1 MYQHLME
8 MDLYELLLDADTRL
22 YLETNEFL
30 IQCCELE
37 CDEGKDALYRFIS
50 IK

>member
-8 MDLYELLLDADTRL
+8 MDLYELLLDVDTRL

-30 IQCCELE
+30 MKRCGQE
-37 CDEGKDALYRFIS
+37 CDKGKEALYRFIS
-50 IK
+50 ID

>member
-8 MDLYELLLDADTRL
+8 MDLYELLLDVDTRL

-30 IQCCELE
+30 M
-37 CDEGKDALYRFIS
+37 
-50 IK
+50 